1 MMRISCFFLCIFS
14 ASPPT
19 FTAIPNNNNNHNA
32 FRPSV
37 NKFLIFICLSVPAL
51 YYNVDTNNP
60 PKKEKAGHTQKK
72 KIRNL
77 MKQNAIILMTIH
89 TNTHTHTPTTT
100 SKTIIRRHD
109 NENKWWFCS
118 SSKFPNSLDCLLG
131 LSKVFCECVCI
142 INMKNMIIIFF
153 GGKYFSFLF
162 FFVFLHAMAWHSHW
176 LQYVCLFFWKWSI
189 LFLV

>member
-60 PKKEKAGHTQKK
+60 PKKQKAGHTQKK
-72 KIRNL
+72 NPQSNETKR
-77 MKQNAIILMTIH
+77 H
-89 TNTHTHTPTTT
+89 NTHDYTYKHTYTPTTT

-109 NENKWWFCS
+109 NENK
-118 SSKFPNSLDCLLG
+118 
-131 LSKVFCECVCI
+131 
-142 INMKNMIIIFF
+142 
-153 GGKYFSFLF
+153 
-162 FFVFLHAMAWHSHW
+162 
-176 LQYVCLFFWKWSI
+176 
-189 LFLV
+189 